1 MKKSYD
7 KPRRH
12 VKKQRHHL
20 ETKGSSSQGYGFSSS
35 RVWMWELDNE
45 GGRALK
51 NWCFHV
57 LVLEK
62 TLESPLDCKEIKP
75 VNPKRNQ
82 PWIVIGRT
90 DAEAEAPIFW
100 PPDMENWLTGKDP
113 DAGKDWRQEKGT
125 TGWDG
130 WMASP
135 MQWTWVW
142 ASSGSWRWTGKSGM
156 LQSMG
161 VTNSRTQLSNWTKY
175 NAQSTSQFILI
186 YKHFYSTYCL
196 WGTVLGLQ
204 ALTPKSLTQSY
215 DLSIIS
221 IIP

>member
-1 MKKSYD
+1 MGKQWKQCQTLIWGTPKSLQMVIAAMKLKDANSLEG
-7 KPRRH
+7 KLWPIGHNHRQH
-12 VKKQRHHL
+12 IKKQRHYFAN
-20 ETKGSSSQGYGFSSS
+20 KSPSSQGYGFSSS

-100 PPDMENWLTGKDP
+100 PPDMASWLIVKDT
-113 DAGKDWRQEKGT
+113 DAGKD
-125 TGWDG
+125 
-130 WMASP
+130 
-135 MQWTWVW
+135 
-142 ASSGSWRWTGKSGM
+142 
-156 LQSMG
+156 
-161 VTNSRTQLSNWTKY
+161 
-175 NAQSTSQFILI
+175 
-186 YKHFYSTYCL
+186 
-196 WGTVLGLQ
+196 
-204 ALTPKSLTQSY
+204 
-215 DLSIIS
+215 
-221 IIP
+221 